1 MLIQQLSSKAI
12 CPQASILSAPPDSDS
27 FPYLIYRTLSQAEM
41 IWFASDTPVVV
52 DYESGMSV
60 IVLGCPEESYYLDR
74 VLLIEPNVR
83 FGIRALSDLSTVRL
97 HMQQPQSPELPP
109 ESLPEAGPG
118 TACELSF
125 QQLYTAFYQECARDF
140 YFRGEQHEAYEL
152 VYVDRGK
159 LHNLVAGQDILLH
172 QGQLLLIGQNQ
183 WHTQY
188 ADEAVSFLT
197 LSFLAHSSALAAISG
212 RAFSPTARASE
223 LLAWILE
230 EREQRQYAYDCTESL
245 TRLLLIELLRS
256 AQEQIVSFGAP
267 LPATRD
273 TEQRMLDQVLQIICA
288 SISHKL
294 TLQQLADSVHVST
307 AYLYRLFRAQLG
319 MSPGAYITKLR
330 IDESKLLLR
339 EGRLSMGELAK
350 EMGFSSQQHFSRQ
363 FRSVTGMTPTEYVRT
378 LR

>member
-1 MLIQQLSSKAI
+1 MQIQQLSNGVLRA
-12 CPQASILSAPPDSDS
+12 QAEILSAPPDPAS
-27 FPYLIYRTLSQAEM
+27 FPYLVYRTLSQAEDA
-41 IWFASDTPVVV
+41 WFVCDAPVAV

-60 IVLGCPEESYYLDR
+60 IVLGSPEQSFYLDR
-74 VLLIEPNVR
+74 VLLVAPHVR

-97 HMQQPQSPELPP
+97 HLQQPQSPELPP
-109 ESLPEAGPG
+109 QSVQETAPGAG
-118 TACELSF
+118 CDLSF
-125 QQLYTAFYQECARDF
+125 QQVYTAFYQECARDF

-152 VYVDRGK
+152 VYVDRGQ
-159 LHNLVAGQDILLH
+159 LHNLVAGRDIVLH

-188 ADEAVSFLT
+188 ANEAVSFLT
-197 LSFLAHSSALAAISG
+197 LSFLAQSPALASLSGQAI
-212 RAFSPTARASE
+212 SPTARAAE
-223 LLAWILE
+223 LLIWILA
-230 EREQRQYAYDCTESL
+230 EREQSLYAYDCTESL
-245 TRLLLIELLRS
+245 TRLLLVELLRG
-256 AQEQIVSFGAP
+256 AQEQAVPSGTQ

-288 SISHKL
+288 NIAHKL

-339 EGRLSMGELAK
+339 EGRLSMGELAQ